1 LAEFAFRFRH
11 TILSELLPMLFTRL
25 VTKSTNL
32 DRVKQKFS
40 RRFCGNFADGIK
52 KGVKDVMDADERRN
66 KIKYVS
72 TACLAGIRPSL
83 RHSV

>member
-1 LAEFAFRFRH
+1 MSFNLEEAQSCSEIPACRRPEVLS
-11 TILSELLPMLFTRL
+11 ILVETGPR
-25 VTKSTNL
+25 
-32 DRVKQKFS
+32 QK
-40 RRFCGNFADGIK
+40 FCGNFADGIK
-52 KGVKDVMDADERRN
+52 KDVKDVMDADERRN